1 MMEFTT
7 VINERRSAKDFE
19 PNVPISTEQLEV
31 MVEEAQL
38 APTAFNLQHAKY
50 IIVRDE
56 TVKQELKEVSLMQ
69 EKITNASAVIIITGD
84 AQAYENVAEI
94 YAHTLTG
101 DVLTMKEEVIRDFY
115 VPRGESFAREEAIR
129 NGSLVAMQFMLVAK
143 SYGWDT
149 CPMIGFDKIEVRR
162 ILDIPANEEIV
173 MMITLGKAVP
183 MDEYSRGYR
192 KPAQEVIRYK

>member
-1 MMEFTT
+1 MEFTT

-69 EKITNASAVIIITGD
+69 GKITNASAVIIITGD

-183 MDEYSRGYR
+183 MDEYPRGYR

>member
-1 MMEFTT
+1 MEFTT

-84 AQAYENVAEI
+84 AQAYDNVAEI

-173 MMITLGKAVP
+173 MMITLGKAVA
-183 MDEYSRGYR
+183 MDEYPRGYR

>member
-1 MMEFTT
+1 MEFTT